1 MEIISTVALIS
12 INETLIF
19 QVISFLIFL
28 FIINR
33 ILFRPLRRTMAD
45 RDIYIENIQKD
56 IIEAQSQV
64 KDLTKQIQKQ
74 EKAIRNEA
82 FEQQAKLEAA
92 GSQQAE
98 ELLASVRKEV
108 NASKEQARI
117 NIEAQIS
124 AARKHI
130 QKESE
135 DLAKNIMEKVLHRR
149 LIA

>member
-1 MEIISTVALIS
+1 
-12 INETLIF
+12 
-19 QVISFLIFL
+19 
-28 FIINR
+28 
-33 ILFRPLRRTMAD
+33 
-45 RDIYIENIQKD
+45 
-56 IIEAQSQV
+56 
-64 KDLTKQIQKQ
+64 
-74 EKAIRNEA
+74 
-82 FEQQAKLEAA
+82 
-92 GSQQAE
+92 
-98 ELLASVRKEV
+98 LASVRKEV